1 MSEITE
7 TELPTPEE
15 DASEQ
20 TVSRR
25 ADTDGM
31 AAPEPVE
38 AADESEREAAEEAGA
53 GEGAGSCEAG
63 DGEHINDAEESDA
76 VAAAGEALPEG
87 SGDDPIGLW
96 PAERLKPVLE
106 AVLFAAADAMQIRR
120 ISEIIEGATRPE
132 VVAALEQLRDDC
144 QDRGFRLVEVAGGW
158 QFRTAPEHHE
168 TVRKLFKEK
177 PHRLTRAQME
187 VLTIIAYKQPVS
199 RAELESVRGVDS
211 SSVMEA
217 LVERRLVKIAGRR
230 DVPGRPLVY
239 TTTQEFLELFGLKD
253 LKALPALPELGD
265 DIQTMAERSGFSDES
280 PEHEAAVIP
289 LEEGDAGEEVQ
300 GQSEAGEAEQSDEV
314 DAQDAA
320 GWSEGDDTDGLD
332 RQADGVGEAG
342 QAGQAGQDPEIEP
355 DRQDDSLEVG
365 GLEDL
370 DVGEDRQASP
380 GHHEES
386 DRQIDQESYRES
398 SGEGYRESVEEVQE
412 SDQPL
417 RADSGHS
424 DANEEPGLE
433 QSGEDSA
440 KSTTGGGGQEQGH

>member
-7 TELPTPEE
+7 TELPTSEE
-15 DASEQ
+15 DASEASI
-20 TVSRR
+20 SRR
-25 ADTDGM
+25 AEEHEVSDPETHE
-31 AAPEPVE
+31 AAEAGFE
-38 AADESEREAAEEAGA
+38 AADDNGVEVSAERSDEDHG
-53 GEGAGSCEAG
+53 GQVG
-63 DGEHINDAEESDA
+63 DGQSD
-76 VAAAGEALPEG
+76 ET
-87 SGDDPIGLW
+87 SGDPSGDPDGLW

-132 VVAALEQLRDDC
+132 VVTALEQLRDEC

-199 RAELESVRGVDS
+199 RAELEAVRGVDS

-239 TTTQEFLELFGLKD
+239 TTTQEFLELFSLKD

-265 DIQTMAERSGFSDES
+265 DIQTMAERSGFSDDSAER
-280 PEHEAAVIP
+280 EAAVIP

-300 GQSEAGEAEQSDEV
+300 GRSEAGEAGESAEG
-314 DAQDAA
+314 DAQDTYD
-320 GWSEGDDTDGLD
+320 GVEGVEGVEAHQLE
-332 RQADGVGEAG
+332 RQADGYGQGSQDSEDSQGSQGSQGSEVEWIGQSQQGEQDQQDQQGPEG
-342 QAGQAGQDPEIEP
+342 Q
-355 DRQDDSLEVG
+355 QDDSLETRSHED
-365 GLEDL
+365 LED
-370 DVGEDRQASP
+370 GSDRQD
-380 GHHEES
+380 GREGHEES
-386 DRQIDQESYRES
+386 GRPESREAEHADQPGAEHFGSLADQE
-398 SGEGYRESVEEVQE
+398 V
-412 SDQPL
+412 
-417 RADSGHS
+417 
-424 DANEEPGLE
+424 EEPGDE
-433 QSGEDSA
+433 AANPAGAGSGR
-440 KSTTGGGGQEQGH
+440 EQGH